1 MIPFCPSKVS
11 EKMRVSGNID
21 LAIEEVSTIVP
32 TEVGTMSAGT
42 DVQGSASKVVPPL
55 TPAH

>member
-1 MIPFCPSKVS
+1 
-11 EKMRVSGNID
+11 MRVSGNID

-42 DVQGSASKVVPPL
+42 DVQGSASKVVPPP